1 MPAIP
6 LIGEINERCSTA
18 MDPFLPKNIPPH
30 NLRSVV
36 AVGEA
41 FPHEKCLKS
50 LERKG

>member
-1 MPAIP
+1 MSMIP
-6 LIGEINERCSTA
+6 LIGEINERCPTA
-18 MDPFLPKNIPPH
+18 LDPFLPQNIPHH

-41 FPHEKCLKS
+41 VPHKKRLKS